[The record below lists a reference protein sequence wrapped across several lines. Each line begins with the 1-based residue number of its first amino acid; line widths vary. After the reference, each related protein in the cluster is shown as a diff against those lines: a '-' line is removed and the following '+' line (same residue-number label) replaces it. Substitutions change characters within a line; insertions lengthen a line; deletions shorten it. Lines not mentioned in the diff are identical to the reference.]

1 MLVALVVAT
10 WGQRAQRAGSFY
22 DTAVADWRCGCR
34 SDVDTMIVA
43 CLWHVPRTA
52 QSHTHRFEYALVA
65 RLYPDIDAI
74 ADSLRQAEARAVC
87 CGLRRLVG
95 ELLQTVLSDGAS
107 DMQTTAPEVKR
118 TGSTYKRGRAS
129 DDRVFAVRHLERRR
143 RGCTRLPIEFA
154 PSGSPR
160 SRELRPSRPNLRS
173 VVVYLAVLRCGK
185 GADGR
190 DQRAISWCTRGA

>member
-1 MLVALVVAT
+1 MRHAASSEVRLSL
-10 WGQRAQRAGSFY
+10 
-22 DTAVADWRCGCR
+22 
-34 SDVDTMIVA
+34 
-43 CLWHVPRTA
+43 
-52 QSHTHRFEYALVA
+52 RFEYNAA
-65 RLYPDIDAI
+65 RRAAVYPDSDAI
-74 ADSLRQAEARAVC
+74 ADFLRQAEARAVC
-87 CGLRRLVG
+87 CRRRRLVG

-107 DMQTTAPEVKR
+107 DVQTTAPEVMR

-129 DDRVFAVRHLERRR
+129 DDSVFVERHLERRR

-154 PSGSPR
+154 PSGPPH

-173 VVVYLAVLRCGK
+173 VVVYLVVLRCGR

>member
-1 MLVALVVAT
+1 MPFGHASCSQLIQVRL
-10 WGQRAQRAGSFY
+10 S
-22 DTAVADWRCGCR
+22 
-34 SDVDTMIVA
+34 
-43 CLWHVPRTA
+43 L
-52 QSHTHRFEYALVA
+52 RFEYNSPRTLS
-65 RLYPDIDAI
+65 LT
-74 ADSLRQAEARAVC
+74 SWFLRQAEARAVC

-107 DMQTTAPEVKR
+107 DVQTTAPEVKR

-129 DDRVFAVRHLERRR
+129 DDSVFAVRHLERRR

-154 PSGSPR
+154 PSGPPH

-173 VVVYLAVLRCGK
+173 VVVYLVVLRCGR